1 MEDTDAVLPHPADD
15 PTLEPIRAAIRKL
28 PPYPFRCNDDT
39 MQTDYVK
46 GLQACVTPEAL
57 REFIARWAPLWTIRF
72 NPDTSFYADAEKS
85 LAEGTYGDADALLG
99 AVAYLRRE
107 PENEGMAAE
116 MQRLM
121 AESPLHQTAIC
132 VLMPCAL
139 VEMIRVSM
147 HFGVPVNV
155 AWIQAAGLVE
165 LF

>member
-15 PTLEPIRAAIRKL
+15 PTLDSIRAAIRKL
-28 PPYPFRCNDDT
+28 PPYPFHCNEDT

-57 REFIARWAPLWTIRF
+57 REFIALWAPLWTIRF

-85 LAEGTYGDADALLG
+85 LAEGTYGDADALLE
-99 AVAYLRRE
+99 AILYLRRE
-107 PENEGMAAE
+107 PENEGAVAE

-121 AESPLHQTAIC
+121 TESPMHQTAIC